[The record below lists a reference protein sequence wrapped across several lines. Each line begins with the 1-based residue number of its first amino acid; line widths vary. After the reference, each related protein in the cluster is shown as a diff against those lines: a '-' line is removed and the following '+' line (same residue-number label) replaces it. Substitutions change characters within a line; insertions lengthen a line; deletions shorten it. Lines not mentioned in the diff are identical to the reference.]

1 MVLSPVILFL
11 AHVVACT
18 VVAPVTRSIVPTRED
33 VPSGVEPPLK
43 STVVSSART
52 MFAIRA
58 DPVDVTKHADSMLS
72 KIDDHPPF
80 ADTLHII
87 RPGPASHRSIARQG
101 DDCGNAGSSRV
112 MPGDNHESQ

>member
-1 MVLSPVILFL
+1 MVLPPGILFL

-18 VVAPVTRSIVPTRED
+18 VVAPVTRSIVPIRED

-43 STVVSSART
+43 STVVSSSRT

-58 DPVDVTKHADSMLS
+58 DPVDVTKPLTVYY
-72 KIDDHPPF
+72 PPF
-80 ADTLHII
+80 ADTLHIV
-87 RPGPASHRSIARQG
+87 RPGSGSHRSIARQD
-101 DDCGNAGSSRV
+101 DDCGSAGSSRV